1 MPCMRGVHI
10 VGGEYYACRKA
21 TTAYL
26 NCMRY
31 IQSAGPGTT
40 DQKMRKCATSRGH
53 CRGFFTTVTV
63 GVRIRFFVLQS
74 RCQHREQSQLSV
86 SVSCHIGNESLCV

>member
-31 IQSAGPGTT
+31 IQSAGPGTM
-40 DQKMRKCATSRGH
+40 DEKMRKCATSRTLLLIKKH
-53 CRGFFTTVTV
+53 LVADF
-63 GVRIRFFVLQS
+63 
-74 RCQHREQSQLSV
+74 SQL
-86 SVSCHIGNESLCV
+86 LP

>member
-31 IQSAGPGTT
+31 IQSAGPGTM
-40 DQKMRKCATSRGH
+40 DEKMRKCATSRTLSRIFH
-53 CRGFFTTVTV
+53 NCYRRG
-63 GVRIRFFVLQS
+63 S
-74 RCQHREQSQLSV
+74 NSV
-86 SVSCHIGNESLCV
+86 FCPTITLWTP